1 MKTTNSGSNKNQKKW
16 KKNNKNTLLDYKS
29 SSVMLSR
36 CGRHTATRPRRR
48 SLAVE
53 AFSFMISD
61 RYLSLASSR
70 SFSPS
75 APPPPPDPA
84 AAATLQLLAAR
95 QPAAAS
101 RALAWSFLLRRLFA
115 TAAVWTAGACAG
127 AAFSG
132 AGAGDGAVMTGMRK

>member
-1 MKTTNSGSNKNQKKW
+1 MKLLTPVVIKTKRNEKKQ
-16 KKNNKNTLLDYKS
+16 NTLLDYKS

-48 SLAVE
+48 SLAME

-70 SFSPS
+70 SFSLS
-75 APPPPPDPA
+75 APPPDPA
-84 AAATLQLLAAR
+84 AAASLLAAR
-95 QPAAAS
+95 QPDAS
-101 RALAWSFLLRRLFA
+101 RVAPSFLLRRLL
-115 TAAVWTAGACAG
+115 AASAAALAAGACACAG

-132 AGAGDGAVMTGMRK
+132 AGDGADMTGMRK